1 MFLSQRNRASPEPGK
16 ITVSSA
22 LTVLVT
28 IGLPVVGG
36 LGIFLLGMKNM
47 SEGMQAVAGNKL
59 RTLINAVTSH
69 RLLACGVGIVV
80 TCLIQSS
87 SVTTV
92 TVVGF
97 VNAGLMTLA
106 QAIGVILGANIG
118 TTITG
123 WLLVLKIGRYGLP
136 ILGIAALVYLFSKNE
151 RIRYTAMVVMGFGM
165 IFFGLQLMKQGFAPL
180 REMDTFLEWFS
191 RFTPDSYFGVLKCA
205 FAGALLTAI
214 IQSSSA
220 TIGITMGLASTGIIN
235 FPTAAA
241 LVLGENV
248 GTTVTAYLSSI
259 GASRNAKLAA
269 YAHII
274 INLGG
279 VICITALFP
288 WYIKGV
294 VAVLGTNPDL
304 AVQTDGGTIFPNII
318 QSIAL
323 AHTGFN
329 TILVIAVLPFTRI
342 LARALERIIPDKYP
356 DEPPHLV
363 YLDIRL
369 LNSPALGIEQSKE
382 ELIFMVDS
390 VEKMMGLLGETLR
403 MDKSDQNLERKIFK
417 WEEILDNVQ
426 KEITEFL
433 GGLMTGNIT
442 HEVMTEARKQIRL
455 ADEYESISD
464 YIVSMQK
471 MLIKSRKYSLKISEP
486 GRRDLI
492 DLHNHTRDYITF
504 VSTAVR
510 TNQEDILNRAYEE
523 HKEIVRLMK
532 GYRGAN
538 LARLAAKTCAPLPG
552 LVFADMLTNYRHIA
566 EHTLN
571 TAEVVGG
578 EK

>member
-1 MFLSQRNRASPEPGK
+1 MSTLLTTLS
-16 ITVSSA
+16 I
-22 LTVLVT
+22 
-28 IGLPVVGG
+28 IGLPVIGG

-47 SEGMQAVAGNKL
+47 SEGMQAVAGSKL
-59 RTLINAVTSH
+59 RSLINAVTSH

-97 VNAGLMTLA
+97 VNAGLMTLS

-136 ILGIAALVYLFSKNE
+136 ILGIAALIYLFSKNE

-180 REMDTFLEWFS
+180 REMPAFLDWFS
-191 RFTPDSYFGVLKCA
+191 RFNPETYFGVLKCA

-248 GTTVTAYLSSI
+248 GTTVTAYLSSL

-269 YAHII
+269 YAHIA

-294 VAVLGTNPDL
+294 IALLGTNPDL

-329 TILVIAVLPFTRI
+329 TILVIAVLPFTKL
-342 LARALERIIPDKYP
+342 LARGLERIIPDKYP

-369 LNSPALGIEQSKE
+369 LDSPALGIEQSKE
-382 ELIFMVDS
+382 ELLFMVDN
-390 VEKMMGLLGETLR
+390 VQKMMRLLGETLCI
-403 MDKSDQNLERKIFK
+403 DKPDQNLERKIFK

-442 HEVMTEARKQIRL
+442 HEIIIEAQKQIRL

-464 YIVSMQK
+464 YIVSLQK
-471 MLIKSRKYSLKISEP
+471 MRIKARKFSLTISEP
-486 GRRDLI
+486 GYRELI
-492 DLHNHTRDYITF
+492 NLHNHTKDYITF
-504 VSTAVR
+504 VSNALR
-510 TNQEDILNRAYEE
+510 TNQENILPQANRE

-532 GYRGAN
+532 EYRGNN
-538 LARLAAKTCAPLPG
+538 LSRLTSKTCGPLPN
-552 LVFADMLTNYRHIA
+552 LVFADMLTTYRHIA
-566 EHTLN
+566 EHALN
-571 TAEVVGG
+571 IAEVVAG

>member
-1 MFLSQRNRASPEPGK
+1 MPTL
-16 ITVSSA
+16 
-22 LTVLVT
+22 LTTLGA

-47 SEGMQAVAGNKL
+47 SEGMQAVAGSKL
-59 RTLINAVTSH
+59 RSLINAVTSH
-69 RLLACGVGIVV
+69 RLLACGVGILV

-97 VNAGLMTLA
+97 VNAGLMTLT
-106 QAIGVILGANIG
+106 QAIGVILGADIG

-123 WLLVLKIGRYGLP
+123 WLLALKIGRYGLP
-136 ILGIAALVYLFSKNE
+136 ILGIAALIYLFSKNE

-180 REMDTFLEWFS
+180 RDMPAFLDWFS

-205 FAGALLTAI
+205 FAGALLTAV

-220 TIGITMGLASTGIIN
+220 TIGITMGLASTGIIH

-248 GTTVTAYLSSI
+248 GTTITAYLSSL

-269 YAHII
+269 YAHILI
-274 INLGG
+274 KLGG
-279 VICITALFP
+279 VLCITALFP
-288 WYIKGV
+288 WYIKAV
-294 VAVLGTNPDL
+294 VGILGMNPDL

-323 AHTGFN
+323 AHTCFN
-329 TILVIAVLPFTRI
+329 VILVIVILPFTRL
-342 LARALERIIPDKYP
+342 LARGLERIIPDKYP
-356 DEPPHLV
+356 DDPPHLV

-369 LNSPALGIEQSKE
+369 FDSPALGIEQSKE

-390 VEKMMGLLGETLR
+390 VQNMMELLGETLR
-403 MDKSDQNLERKIFK
+403 MDKPDQNLERKIFK

-442 HEVMTEARKQIRL
+442 HEVMTEAQKQIRL

-471 MLIKSRKYSLKISEP
+471 MRIKSRKYSLKISEP
-486 GRRDLI
+486 GRQDLI
-492 DLHNHTRDYITF
+492 DLHNHTKDYITLI
-504 VSTAVR
+504 SNAVR
-510 TNQEDILNRAYEE
+510 TNQEDILNRASEK

-532 GYRGAN
+532 EYRGKN
-538 LARLAAKTCAPLPG
+538 LARLAAKICAPLPG
-552 LVFADMLTNYRHIA
+552 LVFADMLTTYRHIA
-566 EHTLN
+566 EHALN
-571 TAEVVGG
+571 IAEVVAG

>member
-1 MFLSQRNRASPEPGK
+1 MPTTLTILAS
-16 ITVSSA
+16 
-22 LTVLVT
+22 

-36 LGIFLLGMKNM
+36 LGVFLLGMKNM
-47 SEGMQAVAGNKL
+47 SEGMQAVAGRRL
-59 RTLINAVTSH
+59 RSMINAVTEH
-69 RLLACGVGIVV
+69 RILACTVGIIV

-123 WLLVLKIGRYGLP
+123 WLLALKIDRFGLP
-136 ILGIAALVYLFSKNE
+136 ILGISALVYLFSKNE

-165 IFFGLQLMKQGFAPL
+165 IFFGLQLMKQGFMPL
-180 REMDTFLEWFS
+180 REMPAFLEWFS
-191 RFTPDSYFGVLKCA
+191 RFTPDSYAGVLKCA
-205 FAGALLTAI
+205 LAGALLTAI

-248 GTTVTAYLSSI
+248 GTTITAYLSSL

-269 YAHII
+269 YAHIL
-274 INLGG
+274 INLSG
-279 VICITALFP
+279 VLCITALFP
-288 WYIKGV
+288 WYIKV
-294 VAVLGTNPDL
+294 VVSVLGADPDL
-304 AVQTDGGTIFPNII
+304 AVQTKGGTVFPNII
-318 QSIAL
+318 RSIAL

-329 TILVIAVLPFTRI
+329 TILVIVVLPFTKL
-342 LARALERIIPDKYP
+342 LARGLERIIPDKHP

-363 YLDIRL
+363 YLDLRL
-369 LNSPALGIEQSKE
+369 LDSPALGIEQSKE

-390 VEKMMGLLGETLR
+390 VQKMMGLLGETLR
-403 MDKSDQNLERKIFK
+403 LDKPDQNLERKIFHR
-417 WEEILDNVQ
+417 EEILDNVQ

-442 HEVMTEARKQIRL
+442 HEVIIEAQRQIRL

-471 MLIKSRKYSLKISEP
+471 MRIKAHKFSLHISET
-486 GRRDLI
+486 GRQELI
-492 DLHNHTRDYITF
+492 DLHNHTEDYIAML
-504 VSTAVR
+504 SNAIR
-510 TNQEDILNRAYEE
+510 ANQKEPLNRAYEE
-523 HKEIVRLMK
+523 HKTIVRLMK
-532 GYRGAN
+532 KYRGNN
-538 LARLAAKTCAPLPG
+538 LGRLTGKTCAPLPN
-552 LVFADMLTNYRHIA
+552 LIFADMLTTYRHIA
-566 EHTLN
+566 EHALN
-571 TAEVVGG
+571 IAEVNAG

>member
-1 MFLSQRNRASPEPGK
+1 MSTL
-16 ITVSSA
+16 
-22 LTVLVT
+22 LTTLAT
-28 IGLPVVGG
+28 IGLPVIGG

-47 SEGMQAVAGNKL
+47 SEGMQAVAGRKL
-59 RTLINAVTSH
+59 RSLINAVTSH

-151 RIRYTAMVVMGFGM
+151 RIRYTAMVIMGFGM
-165 IFFGLQLMKQGFAPL
+165 IFFGLQLMKQGFTPL
-180 REMDTFLEWFS
+180 REMPGFLEWFS

-205 FAGALLTAI
+205 LAGALLTAI

-235 FPTAAA
+235 FHTAAA

-248 GTTVTAYLSSI
+248 GTTITAYLSSL

-269 YAHII
+269 YAHIV

-279 VICITALFP
+279 ALCITALFP

-294 VAVLGTNPDL
+294 VAVLGINPDL

-318 QSIAL
+318 PSIAL

-329 TILVIAVLPFTRI
+329 TILVIAVLPFTGL
-342 LARALERIIPDKYP
+342 LARGLEKLIPNKYP

-382 ELIFMVDS
+382 ELLFMVDS
-390 VEKMMGLLGETLR
+390 VEKMMGLLGETLCT
-403 MDKSDQNLERKIFK
+403 DKPDQNLERKIFK

-426 KEITEFL
+426 KEIAVFL

-442 HEVMTEARKQIRL
+442 HKVMIEAQKQIRL

-471 MLIKSRKYSLKISEP
+471 MRIKSRKYSLKISEP

-492 DLHNHTRDYITF
+492 DLHNHTNDYITL
-504 VSTAVR
+504 VSNAIR
-510 TNQEDILNRAYEE
+510 TNQDDILNRADKE

-532 GYRGAN
+532 EYRGNN
-538 LARLAAKTCAPLPG
+538 LARLAAKTCAPLPNM
-552 LVFADMLTNYRHIA
+552 VFADMLTNYRHIA
-566 EHTLN
+566 EHAIN
-571 TAEVVGG
+571 IAEVVAG

>member
-1 MFLSQRNRASPEPGK
+1 MSTLLTTLS
-16 ITVSSA
+16 I
-22 LTVLVT
+22 
-28 IGLPVVGG
+28 IGLPVIGG

-47 SEGMQAVAGNKL
+47 SEGMQAVAGSKL
-59 RTLINAVTSH
+59 RSLINAVTSH

-97 VNAGLMTLA
+97 VNAGLMTLS

-136 ILGIAALVYLFSKNE
+136 ILGIAALIYLFSKNE

-180 REMDTFLEWFS
+180 REMPAFLDWFS
-191 RFTPDSYFGVLKCA
+191 RFNPETYFGVLKCA

-248 GTTVTAYLSSI
+248 GTTVTAYLSSL

-269 YAHII
+269 YAHIA

-294 VAVLGTNPDL
+294 VALLGTNPDL

-329 TILVIAVLPFTRI
+329 TILVIAVLPFTKL
-342 LARALERIIPDKYP
+342 LARGLERIIPDKYP

-369 LNSPALGIEQSKE
+369 LDSPALGIEQSKE
-382 ELIFMVDS
+382 ELLFMVDN
-390 VEKMMGLLGETLR
+390 VQKMMRLLGETLCI
-403 MDKSDQNLERKIFK
+403 DKPDQNLERKIFK

-442 HEVMTEARKQIRL
+442 HEIIIEAQKQIRL

-464 YIVSMQK
+464 YIVSLQK
-471 MLIKSRKYSLKISEP
+471 MRIKARKFSLTISEP
-486 GRRDLI
+486 GYRELI
-492 DLHNHTRDYITF
+492 NLHNHTKDYITF
-504 VSTAVR
+504 VSNALR
-510 TNQEDILNRAYEE
+510 TNQENILPQANRE

-532 GYRGAN
+532 EYRGNN
-538 LARLAAKTCAPLPG
+538 LSRLTSKTCGPLPN
-552 LVFADMLTNYRHIA
+552 LVFADMLTTYRHIA
-566 EHTLN
+566 EHALN
-571 TAEVVGG
+571 IAEVVAG

>member
-1 MFLSQRNRASPEPGK
+1 MSTLLATLG
-16 ITVSSA
+16 
-22 LTVLVT
+22 T

-47 SEGMQAVAGNKL
+47 SEGMQAVAGNRL
-59 RTLINAVTSH
+59 RSLINAVTSH
-69 RLLACGVGIVV
+69 RILACGVGIVV

-97 VNAGLMTLA
+97 VNAGLMTLS

-123 WLLVLKIGRYGLP
+123 WLLVLKIGHYGLP
-136 ILGIAALVYLFSKNE
+136 ILGISALVYLFSKNE
-151 RIRYTAMVVMGFGM
+151 LIRYTAMVVMGFGM

-180 REMDTFLEWFS
+180 REMDAFLEWFS
-191 RFTPDSYFGVLKCA
+191 RFNPTDYFGVLKCA
-205 FAGALLTAI
+205 LAGALLTAI

-248 GTTVTAYLSSI
+248 GTTITAYLSSL
-259 GASRNAKLAA
+259 GASRNAKLAV

-279 VICITALFP
+279 VLCITALFP

-304 AVQTDGGTIFPNII
+304 AVQVDGGTIFPNII

-329 TILVIAVLPFTRI
+329 TILVIAVLPFTRL
-342 LARALERIIPDKYP
+342 LARGLERIIPDKYP

-363 YLDIRL
+363 YLDLRL
-369 LNSPALGIEQSKE
+369 LDSPALGIVQSKE
-382 ELIFMVDS
+382 ELLFMVDTTQ
-390 VEKMMGLLGETLR
+390 KMMGILGKTLE
-403 MDKSDQNLERKIFK
+403 MDKPDQNLERKIFHQ
-417 WEEILDNVQ
+417 EEVLDNVQ

-442 HEVMTEARKQIRL
+442 HEVMIEAQKQIRL

-471 MLIKSRKYSLKISEP
+471 MRIKARKFSLPMSQAGIQE
-486 GRRDLI
+486 LI
-492 DLHNHTRDYITF
+492 DLHNHTRDYIAL
-504 VSTAVR
+504 VSVAVR
-510 TNQEDILNRAYEE
+510 INQEDIIKPGCEQ

-532 GYRGAN
+532 KYRGNN
-538 LARLAAKTCAPLPG
+538 LARLAEKTCSPLPG
-552 LVFADMLTNYRHIA
+552 LVFADMLTTYRHIA
-566 EHTLN
+566 EHALN
-571 TAEVVGG
+571 IAEVVAG

>member
-1 MFLSQRNRASPEPGK
+1 MSTL
-16 ITVSSA
+16 
-22 LTVLVT
+22 LTILGT

-47 SEGMQAVAGNKL
+47 SEGMQAVAGSRL
-59 RTLINAVTSH
+59 RALIKAVTGH
-69 RLLACGVGIVV
+69 RLLACAVGVIV

-123 WLLVLKIGRYGLP
+123 WILVLKIGRYGLP

-180 REMDTFLEWFS
+180 REMPAFLDWFS

-205 FAGALLTAI
+205 LAGALLTAI
-214 IQSSSA
+214 VQSSSA

-248 GTTVTAYLSSI
+248 GTTITAYLSSL
-259 GASRNAKLAA
+259 GASRNARLAA

-279 VICITALFP
+279 VLCVTALFP
-288 WYIKGV
+288 WYIKAV
-294 VAVLGTNPDL
+294 VAVLGTDPDL
-304 AVQTDGGTIFPNII
+304 AVQAEGGTVFPNII
-318 QSIAL
+318 RSIAL

-329 TILVIAVLPFTRI
+329 TILVIAVLPFTRL
-342 LARALERIIPDKYP
+342 LARGLERLVPDKYP
-356 DEPPHLV
+356 DEPPHLI

-369 LNSPALGIEQSKE
+369 LDSPALGIEQSKE
-382 ELIFMVDS
+382 ELLFMIES
-390 VEKMMGLLGETLR
+390 VEKMMGLLEESLR
-403 MDKSDQNLERKIFK
+403 MDKPDQNRERKIFHR
-417 WEEILDNVQ
+417 EEILDNVQ
-426 KEITEFL
+426 KEITKFL

-442 HEVMTEARKQIRL
+442 HEVMMEAQKQIRL

-471 MLIKSRKYSLKISEP
+471 MRIKARKFSLRISES
-486 GRRDLI
+486 GRRELI
-492 DLHNHTRDYITF
+492 DLHNHTEDYITF
-504 VSTAVR
+504 VSNAVR
-510 TNQEDILNRAYEE
+510 TNQEEILNQAYEQ
-523 HKEIVRLMK
+523 HKAIVRLMK
-532 GYRGAN
+532 EYRGNN
-538 LARLAAKTCAPLPG
+538 LARLAVQTCAPLPN
-552 LVFADMLTNYRHIA
+552 LVFADMLTTYRHIA
-566 EHTLN
+566 EHALN
-571 TAEVVGG
+571 IAEVVAG

>member
-1 MFLSQRNRASPEPGK
+1 MPTL
-16 ITVSSA
+16 
-22 LTVLVT
+22 LTTLGA

-47 SEGMQAVAGNKL
+47 SEGMQAVAGSKL
-59 RTLINAVTSH
+59 RSLINAVTSH
-69 RLLACGVGIVV
+69 RLLACGVGILV

-87 SVTTV
+87 SVTTI
-92 TVVGF
+92 TAVGF
-97 VNAGLMTLA
+97 VNAGLMTLS

-136 ILGIAALVYLFSKNE
+136 ILGIAALIYLFSKNE
-151 RIRYTAMVVMGFGM
+151 RLRYTAMVVMGFGM

-180 REMDTFLEWFS
+180 REMPAFLEWFS

-205 FAGALLTAI
+205 LAGALLTAI

-248 GTTVTAYLSSI
+248 GTTITAYLSSH
-259 GASRNAKLAA
+259 GTSRNAKLAA

-279 VICITALFP
+279 ALCITALFP

-294 VAVLGTNPDL
+294 KAVLGTNPDL
-304 AVQTDGGTIFPNII
+304 AVQADGGTIFPNII

-329 TILVIAVLPFTRI
+329 TILVIAVLPFTRL
-342 LARALERIIPDKYP
+342 LARGLERIIPDKYP
-356 DEPPHLV
+356 DETPHLV

-382 ELIFMVDS
+382 ELFFMVDTTQ
-390 VEKMMGLLGETLR
+390 KMMGLLGKTLE
-403 MDKSDQNLERKIFK
+403 MDKPDQNLERKIFK

-442 HEVMTEARKQIRL
+442 HEVMIEAQKQIRL

-471 MLIKSRKYSLKISEP
+471 MRIKARKFSLPMSQAGIQE
-486 GRRDLI
+486 LI
-492 DLHNHTRDYITF
+492 DLHNHTRDYIAL
-504 VSTAVR
+504 VSVAVR
-510 TNQEDILNRAYEE
+510 INQEDIIKPGCEQ

-532 GYRGAN
+532 KYRGNN
-538 LARLAAKTCAPLPG
+538 LARLAEKTCSPLPG
-552 LVFADMLTNYRHIA
+552 LVFADMLTTYRHIA
-566 EHTLN
+566 EHALN
-571 TAEVVGG
+571 IAEVVAG